1 MKTYSVAMARIE
13 HHVYRYEVEANNE
26 KEAREKAREQ
36 WDDGDYPDQYEV
48 VHAEEFI
55 VDMEEAK

>member
-13 HHVYRYEVEANNE
+13 HHVYRFEVEADSQA
-26 KEAREKAREQ
+26 EAEEKAKNQ

-48 VHAEEFI
+48 VHAEEFL
-55 VDMEEAK
+55 VSAEEAK